1 MIYTPEEK
9 QKIEELIEIFQDYLQ
24 HMEDYEILY
33 SNKVGYLWLVT
44 ADNAD
49 YIYFPVESR
58 DEFLSSLVSSVI
70 FDNQTPDETFVD
82 YDAVHHFFLT
92 QLEKLGADF
101 NHCMK
106 IVNDCLVRHRNFRKT
121 FFEED
126 IFP

>member
-24 HMEDYEILY
+24 NMEDYEILY

-82 YDAVHHFFLT
+82 YDAVHRFFFT
-92 QLEKLGADF
+92 QLDKTGADF

-106 IVNDCLVRHRNFRKT
+106 IVNDCLDRHRNFRKT
-121 FFEED
+121 IFDED
-126 IFP
+126 KFL